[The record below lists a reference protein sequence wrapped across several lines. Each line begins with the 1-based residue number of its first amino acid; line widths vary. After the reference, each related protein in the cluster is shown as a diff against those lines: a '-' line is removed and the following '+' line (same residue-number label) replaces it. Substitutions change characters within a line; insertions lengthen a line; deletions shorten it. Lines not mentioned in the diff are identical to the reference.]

1 MRKQIPVTLLT
12 ARREMAVAL
21 RRAGYSMNSTLKEI
35 NRMDSQKHWGKI
47 TLRSLSTDISIYY
60 ASNQVVTENEKVYL
74 ESVRQN
80 YIAQLESTTEELVKL
95 IHKKDSEDC
104 WLPNEKAT
112 ILEKLHKMQ
121 LSNANF
127 ESKHLLTSINVV
139 TVNNDITSNDF
150 TSPFD
155 LAKQVEALP
164 KDQMELCG
172 SFISH
177 AIELFDEVGFEEG
190 HKLVGEI
197 LQKEIKSKQEN
208 ESISSATKDEKYY

>member
-190 HKLVGEI
+190 PKLVGEI